1 MTPLH
6 ISSKKGINDVVVILL
21 DEGADLH
28 AKDEVMLQDCLIVTA
43 LKSPHPHLLS

>member
-1 MTPLH
+1 MPLLILIYLSYQGGMTPLH

-28 AKDEVMLQDCLIVTA
+28 AKDEVM
-43 LKSPHPHLLS
+43 

>member
-6 ISSKKGINDVVVILL
+6 ISSKKGITEVVVLLL

-28 AKDEVMLQDCLIVTA
+28 ATDKVHSTRRVESFDAHTQNIR
-43 LKSPHPHLLS
+43 

>member
-28 AKDEVMLQDCLIVTA
+28 SKDEVM
-43 LKSPHPHLLS
+43 

>member
-6 ISSKKGINDVVVILL
+6 ISSKKGINDVVEILL

-28 AKDEVMLQDCLIVTA
+28 AKDEVM
-43 LKSPHPHLLS
+43 

>member
-6 ISSKKGINDVVVILL
+6 ISSKKGINDEVVILL

-28 AKDEVMLQDCLIVTA
+28 SKDEVM
-43 LKSPHPHLLS
+43 

>member
-6 ISSKKGINDVVVILL
+6 ISSKKGINDVVVMLL

-28 AKDEVMLQDCLIVTA
+28 ANDEVM
-43 LKSPHPHLLS
+43 